1 MKRYFHK
8 LNSTHDTTMEIG
20 ELVPIQCMDVLAG
33 QHTYLNTSAIVRF
46 QPMVSP
52 AFEKMNMH
60 IVHFFVPYRLLWE
73 QWFDFIS
80 GQSKIELP
88 TTYIKLTNILGFDVV
103 NFDGAFR
110 GGLLDYL
117 NVLGQA
123 PKSFPFETHFN
134 FFPMLAYH
142 KIWSDHFRDEQ
153 IQDEINL
160 EEYYADFIDG
170 LDLPKLNNLDKFNE
184 RNLKLFNTRRVNWG
198 KDRFTKA
205 LLETEADPQISL
217 PVGADG
223 IMRFKGSGPTSQGT
237 FALQAVTATAP
248 FSASVSA
255 RYNGSTRGDFPDSD
269 SGMIY
274 SSGLAGV
281 DLSDFKLAS
290 AIWNFQINQNR
301 YGRDIKAY
309 FKKYGLKNMDLRL
322 DRSEVIGGFAE
333 SIRVS
338 DIIATSSDDLG
349 KQGGHA
355 LGLMKPKNFKHYAP
369 EHGLIMTMAY
379 IRPKATYYGGADRFY
394 HKRDMLD
401 FYQAEFANIGYQ
413 PIFTTEIGS
422 TANGTKGIPQ
432 NEDDMTIFGYEPRYE
447 EYRSISSQVSGNLA
461 PNGNMS
467 TWANPRV
474 FASEPHLNNEFLECN
489 PNTNIW
495 AFPNEPKAI
504 VHFERKVSARNFV
517 PNVSN
522 PYLKVN

>member
-8 LNSTHDTTMEIG
+8 LDSTHDTTMEIG
-20 ELVPIQCMDVLAG
+20 ELVPIQCQDVLAG

-60 IVHFFVPYRLLWE
+60 IVHFFVPYRLLWDD
-73 QWFDFIS
+73 WFDFIS
-80 GQSKIELP
+80 GQKQIELP

-123 PKSFPFETHFN
+123 PKTFPFETHFN
-134 FFPMLAYH
+134 FFPFLAYH
-142 KIWSDHFRDEQ
+142 KIWSDHFRNEQ
-153 IQDEINL
+153 IQDEVDMEELFNL
-160 EEYYADFIDG
+160 YLEG
-170 LDLPKLNNLDKFNE
+170 LDLPKLNSIDEFNN

-198 KDRFTKA
+198 KDRFTSA

-223 IMRFKGSGPTSQGT
+223 PFVFEGSKGKTGI
-237 FALQAVTATAP
+237 
-248 FSASVSA
+248 SAMSSVSPSSF
-255 RYNGSTRGDFPDSD
+255 NMIDPDNVSNIN
-269 SGMIY
+269 SNTTGVGAFKY

-301 YGRDIKAY
+301 YGRDIEAY

-322 DRSEVIGGFAE
+322 KKSEVIGGFAE

-355 LGLMKPKNFKHYAP
+355 LGMMKPKRFKHYAP

-401 FYQAEFANIGYQ
+401 FYQAEFSSIGYQ
-413 PIFTTEIGS
+413 PVYKTEIGS
-422 TANGTKGIPQ
+422 TSDGTMGIPL
-432 NEDDMTIFGYEPRYE
+432 NEDDMAIFGYEQRYN
-447 EYRSISSQVSGNLA
+447 EYRSCSSQVSGNLA

-467 TWANPRV
+467 TWANPRN
-474 FASEPHLNNEFLECN
+474 FTTAPNLNSEFLECN
-489 PNTNIW
+489 PSNQIW
-495 AFPNEPKAI
+495 AFPNESKAI
-504 VHFERKVSARNFV
+504 VHFERKVSSRNFV
-517 PNVSN
+517 PNSAN

>member
-8 LNSTHDTTMEIG
+8 LDSTHDTTMEIG
-20 ELVPIQCMDVLAG
+20 QLIPIQCQDVLAG

-60 IVHFFVPYRLLWE
+60 IVHFFVPYRLLWDD
-73 QWFDFIS
+73 WFDFIS
-80 GQSKIELP
+80 GQRKIEIP
-88 TTYIKLTNILGFDVV
+88 TTYLKLTDILGFSQISFEGD
-103 NFDGAFR
+103 FR

-123 PKSFPFETHFN
+123 PKSFPFESHFP
-134 FFPMLAYH
+134 FFPFLAYH
-142 KIWSDHFRDEQ
+142 KIWSDHFRNEQ
-153 IQDEINL
+153 IQDEVDIEELFNL
-160 EEYYADFIDG
+160 YLEG
-170 LDLPKLNNLDKFNE
+170 LDLPKLNSLDEFNS
-184 RNLKLFNTRRVNWG
+184 RNKKLFGLRRVNWG
-198 KDRFTKA
+198 KDRFTSA

-217 PVGADG
+217 PVGSDG
-223 IMRFKGSGPTSQGT
+223 EPFRLMDNLKRTVD
-237 FALQAVTATAP
+237 LQVANDIGYVSNTASVTAYESLKYGGT
-248 FSASVSA
+248 
-255 RYNGSTRGDFPDSD
+255 
-269 SGMIY
+269 
-274 SSGLAGV
+274 GLAGV

-290 AIWNFQINQNR
+290 AIWNFQINQNK
-301 YGRDIKAY
+301 YGRDIEAY

-322 DRSEVIGGFAE
+322 KKSEVIGGFAE

-355 LGLMKPKNFKHYAP
+355 LGMMKPKRFKHYAP
-369 EHGLIMTMAY
+369 EHGMILSLAY

-401 FYQAEFANIGYQ
+401 FYQAEFSNIGYQ
-413 PIFTTEIGS
+413 PVYKTEIGS
-422 TANGTKGIPQ
+422 TSNGTMGIPL
-432 NEDDMTIFGYEPRYE
+432 NEDDMAIFGYEQRYN
-447 EYRSISSQVSGNLA
+447 EYRSCSSQVSGALA

-467 TWANPRV
+467 TWANPRN
-474 FASEPHLNNEFLECN
+474 FTTAPNLNSEFLECN
-489 PNTNIW
+489 PSNQIW

-504 VHFERKVSARNFV
+504 VHFERKVSSRNFV
-517 PNVSN
+517 PNSAN

>member
-80 GQSKIELP
+80 GQEKLELP
-88 TTYIKLTNILGFDVV
+88 LCHFKTESALDIGTGQSMYWGS
-103 NFDGAFR
+103 
-110 GGLLDYL
+110 LLDYL
-117 NVLGQA
+117 GVVSNVN
-123 PKSFPFETHFN
+123 SFNAFETYFN
-134 FFPMLAYH
+134 FFPFLAYH
-142 KIWSDHFRDEQ
+142 KIWSDHFRDEA
-153 IQDEINL
+153 IQ
-160 EEYYADFIDG
+160 EE
-170 LDLPKLNNLDKFNE
+170 LDIPAMYEKFLNMDRTSIGAVE
-184 RNLKLFNTRRVNWG
+184 WSTRRVELFSLRRVNWG

-217 PVGADG
+217 PIGADG
-223 IMRFKGSGPTSQGT
+223 SFQFAKDASSSGPLVTMHNDGYPAVRVQVPQG
-237 FALQAVTATAP
+237 A
-248 FSASVSA
+248 FSASSSDTSPL
-255 RYNGSTRGDFPDSD
+255 RYA
-269 SGMIY
+269 
-274 SSGLAGV
+274 SGLAGV

-379 IRPKATYYGGADRFY
+379 IRPKATYYGGSDRFY

-413 PIFTTEIGS
+413 PIYKTEIGS
-422 TANGTKGIPQ
+422 VSTGSAGIAQ
-432 NEDDMTIFGYEPRYE
+432 SEDDMPIFGYEPRYE
-447 EYRSISSQVSGNLA
+447 EYRSIPSQVSGALV
-461 PNGNMS
+461 PSRNMS
-467 TWANPRV
+467 SWANPRN
-474 FASEPHLNNEFLECN
+474 FKTAPNLNSEFLECN
-489 PNTNIW
+489 PDNQIW

-517 PNVSN
+517 SNVSN

>member
-1 MKRYFHK
+1 MKRHFHK

-46 QPMVSP
+46 QPLVSP

-60 IVHFFVPYRLLWE
+60 IVHFFVPYRLLWDK
-73 QWFDFIS
+73 WFDFVS
-80 GQSKIELP
+80 GQEKLELP
-88 TTYIKLTNILGFDVV
+88 LTKLKLRNITGFSVV
-103 NFDGAFR
+103 DFAGAFR

-117 NVLGQA
+117 NVLQQP
-123 PKSFPFETHFN
+123 PKSFPFDTYFN

-142 KIWSDHFRDEQ
+142 KIWSDHFRNEQ
-153 IQDEINL
+153 IQDEIDLQSYFDTFVAGIDMTGNAANIDEFNRLNL
-160 EEYYADFIDG
+160 M
-170 LDLPKLNNLDKFNE
+170 
-184 RNLKLFNTRRVNWG
+184 LFNTRRVNWG
-198 KDRFTKA
+198 RDRFTSA
-205 LLETEADPQISL
+205 LLETEADPQINL
-217 PVGADG
+217 PVGSNGQPMYFRSASS
-223 IMRFKGSGPTSQGT
+223 GSGDNSIGW
-237 FALQAVTATAP
+237 
-248 FSASVSA
+248 
-255 RYNGSTRGDFPDSD
+255 N
-269 SGMIY
+269 
-274 SSGLAGV
+274 SSGLVPLDNPAHPTKDTVMNEAWIYKSGLTGV

-322 DRSEVIGGFAE
+322 DRSELIGGFAE

-355 LGLMKPKNFKHYAP
+355 LGLMRPKHFKHYAP

-401 FYQAEFANIGYQ
+401 FYQVEFANISYQ
-413 PIFTTEIGS
+413 PIFTTEVGS
-422 TANGTKGIPQ
+422 SLVGLPIPES
-432 NEDDMTIFGYEPRYE
+432 EDDMQIFGYEQRYN
-447 EYRSISSQVSGNLA
+447 EYRSIASQVSGNLA
-461 PNGNMS
+461 PGGNLS
-467 TWANPRV
+467 TWANPRN
-474 FASEPHLNNEFLECN
+474 FKTAPNLNNEFIECAPDN
-489 PNTNIW
+489 QIW

-504 VHFERKVSARNFV
+504 VHFERKVSVRNFV
-517 PNVSN
+517 PNSAN